1 MVSGMERVRLHR
13 RATTGAPTT
22 TEQAAN
28 MPSAWCSLKAMRPIC
43 PVVVF
48 SSL

>member
-1 MVSGMERVRLHR
+1 MERVRLHR

-28 MPSAWCSLKAMRPIC
+28 MPAAWVQRRPQAARTT
-43 PVVVF
+43 VGGAF
-48 SSL
+48 RW